1 MGRAVGW
8 RPLPAALVL
17 KLKAASESPAGLV
30 ENQLAGPTPRN
41 SDSLGLEG
49 GIKWGL
55 NTYISNPR

>member
-1 MGRAVGW
+1 M
-8 RPLPAALVL
+8 PAALVL

-41 SDSLGLEG
+41 SDLLGLEG